1 MPLRIGCSMAEQN
14 GSGAGAVQDGTEHV
28 NVLQLR
34 AVHLTIN
41 HFLPYLRGNHV
52 LVWLHNT
59 LAVFHINHQGGTKL
73 VRLVWASQDLL
84 TGTKCQKV
92 LSKCTFSGERNQVA
106 DFLSST

>member
-1 MPLRIGCSMAEQN
+1 MAEQN
-14 GSGAGAVQDGTEHV
+14 GSGAGAV

-52 LVWLHNT
+52 LVWLDNT

-73 VRLVWASQDLL
+73 VRLVRVSQDLL
-84 TGTKCQKV
+84 TWAALC
-92 LSKCTFSGERNQVA
+92 
-106 DFLSST
+106 LSSL